1 MELASRMIVSEKFE
15 GLLER
20 RRQGLKIRNGIV
32 DEILKGYDVRGTEVM
47 SPSLVDFIR
56 RYVRRAI

>member
-20 RRQGLKIRNGIV
+20 RRQGLKIATG
-32 DEILKGYDVRGTEVM
+32 LLMK
-47 SPSLVDFIR
+47 F
-56 RYVRRAI
+56 

>member
-32 DEILKGYDVRGTEVM
+32 DEILKAMMCVARKNVSIAG
-47 SPSLVDFIR
+47 
-56 RYVRRAI
+56 